1 MWMLNRSVAIC
12 FAGCLPVANIE
23 DLEQLFQLQ
32 NETLATEF
40 KSWLDLDAP
49 AGRAPLAKAAIA
61 LANHGGG
68 AILIGMREVS
78 NAPIGSYPRPAQ
90 INRYTADAVNAAV
103 NRYADP
109 HIHCELVH
117 LNHPI
122 SGNEHA
128 VVVVPGGQIVPVM
141 AAKGTDG
148 EILAQKVYI
157 RKPGPK
163 SEEPF
168 TAEEWR
174 TLLDRCVRANRDSLL
189 EAIRGIVQGHS
200 LDSIAQ
206 AQIDELLKF
215 TEVSRDR
222 WNERLEPLP
231 KDDPARFPLG
241 HYEQSFQVLNVSP
254 AQDLR
259 SLLGHL
265 RKASEVRLTGWGPFV
280 VLDRRPIG
288 PVPVGDAIEAWVG
301 DPREEHRDG
310 RHCDFWRVRPDGFLY
325 EIRSY
330 DEDFTEKAEP
340 GTAVDLTIPIWRVGE
355 TLLYVARL
363 AKLFGEDPE
372 ISVRVQYDGLKGRR
386 MSALFDWRYLSYD
399 RECFVG
405 TVKMQGQARASVI
418 EDNLAEVL
426 FPLLKPLYD
435 AFDFAPLSLGMVSEE
450 IAKFRNNRY

>member
-1 MWMLNRSVAIC
+1 MRSRT
-12 FAGCLPVANIE
+12 LPVATIE
-23 DLEQLFQLQ
+23 DLHQLFELQ

-40 KSWLDLDAP
+40 KSWLNLDIP
-49 AGRAPLAKAAIA
+49 GGRAPLAKAAIA

-68 AILIGMREVS
+68 TIVMGMREAN
-78 NAPIGSYPRPAQ
+78 NAPIGSYPRPAS

-103 NRYADP
+103 NRYAEP
-109 HIHCELVH
+109 HIHCDLVH
-117 LNHPI
+117 LKHPI

-128 VVVVPGGQIVPVM
+128 IVVVPGGQTVPVM
-141 AAKGTDG
+141 AARGTDG

-189 EAIRGIVQGHS
+189 EAIRGILQGRS
-200 LDSIAQ
+200 LGSIAQ
-206 AQIDELLKF
+206 EQIDELLEF
-215 TEVSRDR
+215 TENSRDS
-222 WNERLEPLP
+222 WNARLEPLP

-241 HYEQSFQVLNVSP
+241 HYEQSFQILGVKP
-254 AQDLR
+254 APDLR
-259 SLLGHL
+259 SLLDSL
-265 RKASEVRLTGWGPFV
+265 RKASEIRLTGWGPFV
-280 VLDRRPIG
+280 LLERKPIG
-288 PVPVGDAIEAWVG
+288 PVPVGEVIEAWVG
-301 DPREEHRDG
+301 TPHEKGRDG
-310 RHCDFWRVRPDGFLY
+310 RHCDFWRARPDGLLY

-340 GTAVDLTIPIWRVGE
+340 GTSIDLTMPVWRIGE

-363 AKLFGEDPE
+363 ARLFGEDPE
-372 ISVRVQYDGLKGRR
+372 IWVRIQYDGLKGRR

-399 RECFVG
+399 RECFVD
-405 TVKMQGQARASVI
+405 TVKMQGRARASAI

-426 FPLLKPLYD
+426 VPLLRPLYD
-435 AFDFAPLSLGMVSEE
+435 AFDFAPLSPSMVSEE

>member
-1 MWMLNRSVAIC
+1 MATV
-12 FAGCLPVANIE
+12 E
-23 DLEQLFQLQ
+23 DLKQLFQLQ
-32 NETLATEF
+32 SETLATEF
-40 KSWLDLDAP
+40 KSWLDLNVP

-68 AILIGMREVS
+68 TIVIGMREAN

-90 INRYTADAVNAAV
+90 IGRYTADAINAAI
-103 NRYADP
+103 NKYADP
-109 HIHCELVH
+109 HIHCDLVH
-117 LNHPI
+117 LNHPA

-128 VVVVPGGQIVPVM
+128 IVVVPGGQIVPVM

-189 EAIRGIVQGHS
+189 EAIRGIVQGRS
-200 LDSIAQ
+200 LDSLARK
-206 AQIDELLKF
+206 QIDELLKF
-215 TEVSRDR
+215 TDDSRDS
-222 WNERLEPLP
+222 WKMRLVPLP

-241 HYEQSFQVLNVSP
+241 HYEQSFQILGVEP
-254 AQDLR
+254 ASGLR
-259 SLLGHL
+259 SLLENL

-280 VLDRRPIG
+280 LLERKPIG
-288 PVPVGDAIEAWVG
+288 PVPVGEVIEVWVG
-301 DPREEHRDG
+301 TPSEKARDG
-310 RHCDFWRVRPDGFLY
+310 RHCDFWRARPDGFLY
-325 EIRSY
+325 EVRSY

-340 GTAVDLTIPIWRVGE
+340 GTSIDLTMPVWRIGE

-363 AKLFGEDPE
+363 ARLLGEDPE
-372 ISVRVQYDGLKGRR
+372 ISVRIQYDGLKGRR
-386 MSALFDWRYLSYD
+386 MLALFDWRYLSYE
-399 RECFVG
+399 RECFVD
-405 TVKMQGQARASVI
+405 TVKMQGQARASII

-426 FPLLKPLYD
+426 VSLLRPLYD
-435 AFDFAPLSLGMVSEE
+435 AFDFAPLSPTMVSEE

>member
-1 MWMLNRSVAIC
+1 MAT
-12 FAGCLPVANIE
+12 IE
-23 DLEQLFQLQ
+23 DLKQLFQLQ

-40 KSWLDLDAP
+40 KSWLDLAVP

-68 AILIGMREVS
+68 TIVIGMREGI

-90 INRYTADAVNAAV
+90 IGRYTADAINAAI
-103 NRYADP
+103 NKYADP
-109 HIHCELVH
+109 HIHCDLVH
-117 LNHPI
+117 LTHPA

-128 VVVVPGGQIVPVM
+128 IVIVPGGQIVPVM
-141 AAKGTDG
+141 ATKGTDG

-174 TLLDRCVRANRDSLL
+174 TLLDRCVRANKDSLL
-189 EAIRGIVQGHS
+189 EAIRGIVQGRS
-200 LDSIAQ
+200 LDSLARE
-206 AQIDELLKF
+206 QIDELLKF
-215 TEVSRDR
+215 TDDSRDS
-222 WNERLEPLP
+222 WKMRLVPLP

-241 HYEQSFQVLNVSP
+241 HYEQSFQILGVEP
-254 AQDLR
+254 ASGLR
-259 SLLGHL
+259 SLLENL

-280 VLDRRPIG
+280 LLERKPIG
-288 PVPVGDAIEAWVG
+288 PVPVGEVIETWVG
-301 DPREEHRDG
+301 TPSEKARDG
-310 RHCDFWRVRPDGFLY
+310 RHCDFWRARPDGFLY
-325 EIRSY
+325 EVRSY

-340 GTAVDLTIPIWRVGE
+340 GTSIDLTMPVWRIGE

-363 AKLFGEDPE
+363 ARLFGEDPE
-372 ISVRVQYDGLKGRR
+372 ISVRIQYDGLKGRR
-386 MSALFDWRYLSYD
+386 MSALFDWRYLSYE
-399 RECFVG
+399 RECFVD
-405 TVKMQGQARASVI
+405 TVKMQGQARASII

-426 FPLLKPLYD
+426 VSLLRPLYD
-435 AFDFAPLSLGMVSEE
+435 AFDFAPLSPTMVSEE